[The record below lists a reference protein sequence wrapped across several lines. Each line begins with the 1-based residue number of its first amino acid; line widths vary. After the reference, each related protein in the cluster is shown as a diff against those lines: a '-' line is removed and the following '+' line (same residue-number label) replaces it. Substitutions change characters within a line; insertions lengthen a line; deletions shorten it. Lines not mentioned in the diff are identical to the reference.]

1 MSVNFVTSIIFCL
14 DIIVSTVSSSSS
26 SSSSSSNNLFKVEG
40 KNRYMFYVK

>member
-26 SSSSSSNNLFKVEG
+26 SSSSNNLFKVEG